1 MKDFLDQSR
10 QMLQSIAAKVGN
22 AINPPLSA
30 DARPLDIQ
38 HAVLEAIEARA
49 QPVGGGRR
57 RLPDTLVRVK
67 VLAKDAAEERTL
79 HLVLGG
85 LREKAVARLRE
96 MHCDIPAGFH
106 VDVACV
112 RRRPS
117 SWSADR
123 PMAVE
128 FENVAPD
135 AASGAQAPGAAASSG
150 QPALVL
156 TIVRGRANAASYT
169 LCEGSVRVGRS
180 ETPIDDRGHARFN
193 HVAFAEEDD
202 AHSRTVGRGHCEI
215 RYDAA
220 NGGYRIFDER
230 SANGTRIIRDG
241 RVIDV
246 PPQDPFGVAICDGDV
261 LEFGTAAARVTLQ
274 RAP

>member
-30 DARPLDIQ
+30 DARPLDIH
-38 HAVLEAIEARA
+38 HAVLEAIEARV

-57 RLPDTLVRVK
+57 RLPDALVRVK
-67 VLAKDAAEERTL
+67 VFAKDAAEERTL
-79 HLVLGG
+79 HAVLDG
-85 LREKAVARLRE
+85 LRDKAVARLRE
-96 MHCDIPAGFH
+96 MHCDIPAGFR
-106 VDVACV
+106 VEIACL

-117 SWSADR
+117 SWAADQ
-123 PMAVE
+123 PMALE
-128 FENVAPD
+128 FEDLTPD
-135 AASGAQAPGAAASSG
+135 PVSRALASGAAAPSA

-156 TIVRGRANAASYT
+156 TILRGRANAPSYT
-169 LCEGSVRVGRS
+169 LCATSIRVGRS

-193 HVAFAEEDD
+193 HVAFMEEDD

-220 NGGYRIFDER
+220 SGGYRIFDER
-230 SANGTRIIRDG
+230 SANGTRIIREG

-261 LEFGTAAARVTLQ
+261 LEFGTAAARATLQ